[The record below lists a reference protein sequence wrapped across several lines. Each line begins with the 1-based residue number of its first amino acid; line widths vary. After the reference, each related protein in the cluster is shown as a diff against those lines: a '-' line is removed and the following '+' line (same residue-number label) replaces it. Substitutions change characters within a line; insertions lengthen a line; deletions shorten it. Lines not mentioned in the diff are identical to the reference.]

1 VAARRRSQRRAGE
14 QVGLTCARA
23 PGGKGE
29 SISILGL
36 VEEIVEGGCRRR
48 GEVRAA
54 PVRGGS
60 EWGDSGEGGGL
71 GWTGSSLGARGGGEE
86 ALG

>member
-1 VAARRRSQRRAGE
+1 VAARRRSQREAGERDHLTRAGAS
-14 QVGLTCARA
+14 L
-23 PGGKGE
+23 GKGE
-29 SISILGL
+29 SISILGS
-36 VEEIVEGGCRRR
+36 VKEIAEGGCRRR

-60 EWGDSGEGGGL
+60 EWGRFRRGGGR
-71 GWTGSSLGARGGGEE
+71 GWTGSSWGTRGGGEE

>member
-1 VAARRRSQRRAGE
+1 MAARRRSQRMAGE
-14 QVGLTCARA
+14 HDYLTHVGASVGE
-23 PGGKGE
+23 GG

-36 VEEIVEGGCRRR
+36 VEELAEGGCRRR
-48 GEVRAA
+48 GEARTA

-60 EWGDSGEGGGL
+60 EWGDSGEAGGR
-71 GWTGSSLGARGGGEE
+71 GWTGSSWGTRGGGEE